1 MQRTMERVIDGFARW
16 PARWPVLSSALLY
29 TALAA
34 VSGRLVLTR
43 PATNIVHDIGDP
55 LLTAA
60 LLHWN
65 AWTLPFT
72 HAWWQFPIFAP
83 TPDALA
89 FSEHLLGLSVVAT
102 PIEWLVR
109 DPLVVANVMM
119 LLTYPLCGLTMFLLV
134 RRLTGSALAAFLAG
148 LAYAFSPYRAAQQA
162 HIQMLAS
169 FWAPLSLLGLHAYLE
184 SGRRAWLA
192 LFGAAW
198 LLQALANLYS
208 LYFLSALVALWVLW
222 FVIVPRRWVPLRD
235 ITIATLVASIPL
247 APTLGMY
254 LTVHARHG
262 FARSPVEAQVFSA
275 DLLSLL
281 CAAPETTFWNW
292 LRVGC
297 RPEGVLFPGL
307 VLLVLAGIAVA
318 ALRRDA
324 ASRPASPRALRLT
337 RGFVGLV
344 AAVAAAGALSV
355 VLFGPWRVD
364 VAGLRLS
371 ASDVDKPVV
380 ILAVAGVVALALSRT
395 ALDAL
400 RRQSVAGFYVGA
412 AIIMWLLALGPTV
425 MFQGV
430 PRAVPG
436 LFRLLFLLPGGGG
449 VRAPA
454 RFWIMATLCLAIVAG
469 LTASHLLAR
478 RRPRAALLL
487 AALLA
492 IGRLSDGWSTIPVA
506 PVPKAL
512 PDEAMLRG
520 HTVMVLPIG
529 DQQDFGAQYR
539 AVVGGFRSVNGYS
552 GYEPKFYDGVRQGV
566 RFEVDDL
573 FAIYRAADDLFVVVN
588 LDQPRLMSLVERQPG
603 AMVVAEGNGARQ
615 YRLPRRTGPA
625 QSYSLT
631 AAVRIAR
638 ATASCPMP
646 EAAIDGNITTLW
658 VCSPQSGKEWFIA
671 DLGTVSDRVSA
682 IRYTMGEWYR
692 QFPRVL
698 VVETSLDGQMWEPA
712 WNRDVIAATIEGAL
726 LDPRAAPTTVPFAPR
741 PARYV
746 RLRQTGQDHDV
757 AWTMPELEILAGG
770 ETINSRNSY

>member
-1 MQRTMERVIDGFARW
+1 MQRTTERAIEGL
-16 PARWPVLSSALLY
+16 ARWPVVSSLLVY
-29 TALAA
+29 AILAA
-34 VSGRLVLTR
+34 VSGRLVLAH
-43 PATNIVHDIGDP
+43 PATTIAHDIGDP

-65 AWTLPFT
+65 AWTVPFT

-102 PIEWLVR
+102 PLEWLVR

-119 LLTYPLCGLTMFLLV
+119 LLTYPLCGIAMFLLV
-134 RRLTGSALAAFLAG
+134 RRLTGSAVAAFLAG

-162 HIQMLAS
+162 HIQMLAA
-169 FWAPLSLLGLHAYLE
+169 FWAPLALLGLHAYLD
-184 SGRRAWLA
+184 SGRRAWLV

-222 FVIVPRRWVPLRD
+222 FVIVPGRWVHLRD
-235 ITIATLVASIPL
+235 ITIATLVAVIPL

-262 FARSPVEAQVFSA
+262 FSRSPVEAQAFSA

-297 RPEGVLFPGL
+297 RAEAVLFPGL
-307 VLLVLAGIAVA
+307 VLLVLVGVAVA

-324 ASRPASPRALRLT
+324 VSRPASPRTMRLI

-344 AAVAAAGALSV
+344 AAVGAAGVLSV
-355 VLFGPWRVD
+355 VLFGAWRID

-395 ALDAL
+395 ALDAV
-400 RRQSVAGFYVGA
+400 RRRSVAGFYLCA
-412 AIIMWLLALGPTV
+412 AIIMWLLALGPV
-425 MFQGV
+425 VIFRGV

-436 LFRLLFLLPGGGG
+436 LFQLLFLLPGGGG

-469 LTASHLLAR
+469 LAASQLLAR

-487 AALLA
+487 AALLS
-492 IGRLSDGWSTIPVA
+492 IGLLSDGWSTIRAVPA
-506 PVPKAL
+506 PKAF

-520 HTVMVLPIG
+520 HTVMALPIG
-529 DQQDFGAQYR
+529 ILQDFGPQYR

-552 GYEPKFYDGVRQGV
+552 GYEPKYYEGVRQGT
-566 RFEVDDL
+566 RFEVDDV
-573 FAIYRAADDLFVVVN
+573 FAVYRAADDLFVV
-588 LDQPRLMSLVERQPG
+588 
-603 AMVVAEGNGARQ
+603 
-615 YRLPRRTGPA
+615 
-625 QSYSLT
+625 
-631 AAVRIAR
+631 
-638 ATASCPMP
+638 
-646 EAAIDGNITTLW
+646 
-658 VCSPQSGKEWFIA
+658 
-671 DLGTVSDRVSA
+671 
-682 IRYTMGEWYR
+682 
-692 QFPRVL
+692 
-698 VVETSLDGQMWEPA
+698 
-712 WNRDVIAATIEGAL
+712 
-726 LDPRAAPTTVPFAPR
+726 
-741 PARYV
+741 
-746 RLRQTGQDHDV
+746 
-757 AWTMPELEILAGG
+757 
-770 ETINSRNSY
+770 